1 MRPTIAYLAQGKVRV
16 KIGDAPPRT
25 VESPYANQIRE
36 REVRAQQR
44 NSWKAQGGG
53 FLSGA
58 MLWGQRGAAQGPTPV
73 IVTSISGGADQGRLI
88 YSLESGSL
96 CALLAN
102 ENFGE
107 EERRLWNNNNFK
119 LQHVR
124 ACSRTGDLAF
134 STTHANGTAN
144 IGVMFK
150 DENSVKELTEGDSVD
165 TAPQWVP
172 GRPRIIIFQSAGV
185 GRNRQGHFLALGPF
199 SLQELNLDTAEM
211 TTVREDA
218 KTDYLAPQIT
228 EDGTLYYIRRPYAPA
243 EGIHPLR
250 VVKDFFLFPFRL
262 LYAVFQ
268 FLNFFSMSYTG
279 RKLSTAG
286 DTKAREL
293 DLRQMMIYGNV
304 IRAQQNTEEEAPDLV
319 PGSWQLARS
328 RDGGKEEILARGVLA
343 YDLAP
348 DGTVAY
354 SNGSAIF
361 VIAPDGRKE
370 RVVSERMIEQVV
382 LLPARG

>member
-1 MRPTIAYLAQGKVRV
+1 MRPTIAYLAQGKVRL

-58 MLWGQRGAAQGPTPV
+58 MLWGQRGAVQGPTPV
-73 IVTSISGGADQGRLI
+73 LVTSISGGVEPGRLI

-96 CALLAN
+96 CALLAT
-102 ENFGE
+102 ENFGN

-144 IGVMFK
+144 LGVMFK
-150 DENSVKELTEGDSVD
+150 GENSVKELTEGDSVD

-172 GRPRIIIFQSAGV
+172 GEPRKIIFQSAGV

-211 TTVREDA
+211 TTLLEDA
-218 KTDYLAPQIT
+218 KTDFLAPQIAG
-228 EDGTLYYIRRPYAPA
+228 DGTLYYIRRPYAPT
-243 EGIHPLR
+243 EGISPLR

-262 LYAVFQ
+262 LYAIFQ
-268 FLNFFSMSYTG
+268 FLNFFSMSFTG
-279 RKLSTAG
+279 KKLSTAG

-304 IRAQQNTEEEAPDLV
+304 IRAQQTGEEEAPDLV
-319 PGSWQLARS
+319 PGSWQLAR
-328 RDGGKEEILARGVLA
+328 RRTGGKEEILARGVLA
-343 YDLAP
+343 YDLAD
-348 DGTVAY
+348 DGTIAY

-361 VIAPDGRKE
+361 VLSPAGKKE

-382 LLPARG
+382 LLEG

>member
-1 MRPTIAYLAQGKVRV
+1 MRPTIAYLAQGKVRL
-16 KIGDAPPRT
+16 KIGTAPPRT

-53 FLSGA
+53 FLAGA
-58 MLWGQRGAAQGPTPV
+58 ALWGNRGAAQGPTPV
-73 IVTSISGGADQGRLI
+73 LVTSISGSADPGRLI

-96 CALLAN
+96 CALLAS
-102 ENFGE
+102 ENYGD

-124 ACSRTGDLAF
+124 ACPRTGDLAF
-134 STTHANGTAN
+134 SATHSNGTAN

-150 DENSVKELTEGDSVD
+150 EENSVKELTEGDSVD
-165 TAPQWVP
+165 TSPQWVP
-172 GRPRIIIFQSAGV
+172 GKTRKLVFQSAGV

-199 SLQELNLDTAEM
+199 SIQELNLDTAEM
-211 TTVREDA
+211 NTLLEDP
-218 KTDYLAPQIT
+218 KTDFLAPQVT
-228 EDGTLYYIRRPYAPA
+228 EDGSLYYIRRPYAPT
-243 EGIHPLR
+243 EGISPWR
-250 VVKDFFLFPFRL
+250 AVKDFFLFPFRL

-268 FLNFFSMSYTG
+268 FLNFFSMSFTG

-293 DLRQMMIYGNV
+293 DMRQMMIYGNL
-304 IRAQQNTEEEAPDLV
+304 IRAQQDSEADAPDLV
-319 PGSWQLARS
+319 PGSWQLAR
-328 RDGGKEEILARGVLA
+328 RREGREEILARGVLA
-343 YDLAP
+343 YDLGAN
-348 DGTVAY
+348 GSIAC

-361 VIAPDGRKE
+361 LISPDGRKE

-382 LLPARG
+382 LLQH

>member
-1 MRPTIAYLAQGKVRV
+1 MRPTIAYLAQGKVRL
-16 KIGDAPPRT
+16 KIGTAPPRT
-25 VESPYANQIRE
+25 VESPYANEIRE

-44 NSWKAQGGG
+44 NSWKTQGGG
-53 FLSGA
+53 FLAGA
-58 MLWGQRGAAQGPTPV
+58 ALWGGRAAQGPTPV
-73 IVTSISGGADQGRLI
+73 VVTSISGGAAPGRLI

-96 CALLAN
+96 CALLASGN
-102 ENFGE
+102 YGD

-124 ACSRTGDLAF
+124 ACPHTGDLAF
-134 STTHANGTAN
+134 SATHANGTAN

-172 GRPRIIIFQSAGV
+172 GKPRRLVFQSAGV
-185 GRNRQGHFLALGPF
+185 GRDRQGHFLALGPF

-211 TTVREDA
+211 NTLLEDA
-218 KTDYLAPQIT
+218 KTDFLAPQVT
-228 EDGTLYYIRRPYAPA
+228 EDGTLYYIRRPYAPT
-243 EGIHPLR
+243 EGISPWR
-250 VVKDFFLFPFRL
+250 AIKDFFLFPFRL

-268 FLNFFSMSYTG
+268 FLNFFSMSFTG

-293 DLRQMMIYGNV
+293 DMRQMMIYGNL
-304 IRAQQNTEEEAPDLV
+304 IRAQQGDEAEAPDLV
-319 PGSWQLARS
+319 PGSWQLAR
-328 RDGGKEEILARGVLA
+328 RREGREEILARGVLA
-343 YDLAP
+343 YDLAA
-348 DGTVAY
+348 DGTIAC

-361 VIAPDGRKE
+361 VIAPDGHKE
-370 RVVSERMIEQVV
+370 RIVSERMIEQVV
-382 LLPARG
+382 LL

>member
-1 MRPTIAYLAQGKVRV
+1 MRPTIAYLAQGKVRL
-16 KIGDAPPRT
+16 KIGNEPLRT

-73 IVTSISGGADQGRLI
+73 IVTSISGSADKGRII

-96 CALLAN
+96 CALLAA
-102 ENFGE
+102 ENFGG

-134 STTHANGTAN
+134 SATHANGTAN

-165 TAPQWVP
+165 TSPQWAP
-172 GRPRIIIFQSAGV
+172 GKPRKLVFQSAGV

-199 SLQELNLDTAEM
+199 SIQELNLDTAEM
-211 TTVREDA
+211 NTLLEDA

-228 EDGTLYYIRRPYAPA
+228 EDGSLYYIRRPYAPT
-243 EGIHPLR
+243 EGLNFWR
-250 VVKDFFLFPFRL
+250 VIKDFFLFPFRL
-262 LYAVFQ
+262 LYALFQ
-268 FLNFFSMSYTG
+268 FLNFFSMSFTG
-279 RKLSTAG
+279 KKLSTAG
-286 DTKAREL
+286 DTRAREL
-293 DLRQMMIYGNV
+293 DMRQMMIYGNI
-304 IRAQQNTEEEAPDLV
+304 IRAQQESGDDAPDLV
-319 PGSWQLARS
+319 PGSWQLARRS
-328 RDGGKEEILARGVLA
+328 GNGREEILARGVLA
-343 YDLAP
+343 YDVAA
-348 DGTVAY
+348 DSTIAY
-354 SNGSAIF
+354 SNGSAVF
-361 VIAPDGRKE
+361 VISPDGKKE
-370 RVVSERMIEQVV
+370 RIVSERMIEQVV
-382 LLPARG
+382 LLNN

>member
-1 MRPTIAYLAQGKVRV
+1 V
-16 KIGDAPPRT
+16 
-25 VESPYANQIRE
+25 
-36 REVRAQQR
+36 
-44 NSWKAQGGG
+44 
-53 FLSGA
+53 
-58 MLWGQRGAAQGPTPV
+58 LWGQRGAAQGPTPV
-73 IVTSISGGADQGRLI
+73 VVTSISGSADQGRII

-96 CALLAN
+96 CALLAA
-102 ENFGE
+102 ENFGG

-134 STTHANGTAN
+134 SATHSNGTAN

-172 GRPRIIIFQSAGV
+172 GKDRKLVFQSAGV

-199 SLQELNLDTAEM
+199 SIQELNLDTAEM
-211 TTVREDA
+211 NTLLEDA
-218 KTDYLAPQIT
+218 KTDFLAPQIT
-228 EDGTLYYIRRPYAPA
+228 EDGSLYYIRRPYAPT
-243 EGIHPLR
+243 EGINPWRAL
-250 VVKDFFLFPFRL
+250 KDFFLFPFRL
-262 LYAVFQ
+262 LYALFQ

-293 DLRQMMIYGNV
+293 DMRQMMIYGNI
-304 IRAQQNTEEEAPDLV
+304 IRAQQGDDDGAPDLV
-319 PGSWQLARS
+319 PGSWQLARRS
-328 RDGGKEEILARGVLA
+328 DAGREEILARGVLA
-343 YDLAP
+343 YDIAA
-348 DGTVAY
+348 DGTIAY

-382 LLPARG
+382 LLNP